1 MKLAVQVVGG
11 GIMNSVFANDF
22 NLVESNSNG
31 QFVRIG
37 EINDMIKYGAIK
49 IDREKMEEYK
59 FDTTVIYNKD
69 KNSRED
75 VMKLWKQ
82 YK

>member
-1 MKLAVQVVGG
+1 MD
-11 GIMNSVFANDF
+11 SVFANDF

-49 IDREKMEEYK
+49 IDREKLEEYK
-59 FDTTVIYNKD
+59 FDTTVIYDKD

-75 VMKLWKQ
+75 VIKLWKQ